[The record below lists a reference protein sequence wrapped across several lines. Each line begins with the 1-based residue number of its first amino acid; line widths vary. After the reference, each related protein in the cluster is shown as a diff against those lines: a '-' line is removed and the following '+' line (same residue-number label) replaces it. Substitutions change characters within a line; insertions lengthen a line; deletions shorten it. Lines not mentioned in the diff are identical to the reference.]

1 MKIFLHVGLFIVFAS
16 SPAFAE
22 VREWTSRNGVTFKAD
37 FVSASDKVVTLSVK
51 GKTHVVKLA
60 DLSLGSQGLARALQQ
75 AQSKRVVKPFPH
87 GTDRLLAK
95 MKKIHISRISFSK
108 TPLPEVMQ
116 EIMARSW
123 ANDTTETNPAAR
135 GIPIVVEIEGN
146 PSHWVTADMTNMSV
160 KGILDFVTGS
170 AAQCTYQ
177 VRNNVVAVIG
187 EASQPVK
194 EAASGDP
201 FTDKLLSGRKASL
214 TSEAKSRGLD
224 ILFYRVDMKM
234 IDEMSGDAA
243 AGIRS
248 DPFSAAEPENVA
260 KIQNFL
266 RDSGIKLD
274 KSAGHQFLFDGF
286 QVMVTSSS
294 ANVARVKKLL
304 EGVRA
309 KTRNRK

>member
-1 MKIFLHVGLFIVFAS
+1 MENFLHVGLLMVLAS
-16 SPAFAE
+16 SPASAE
-22 VREWTSRNGVTFKAD
+22 LREWTSRQGVTIKAD
-37 FVSASDKVVTLSVK
+37 FVSATNKVVTLSVK
-51 GKTHVVKLA
+51 GKTHVIQLV
-60 DLSLGSQGLARALQQ
+60 DLSPRSQALARVLQK

-87 GTDRLLAK
+87 GRDRLLAK
-95 MKKIHISRISFSK
+95 MKQIHISRISFSK

-116 EIMARSW
+116 EIMAQSW

-135 GIPIVVEIEGN
+135 GVPIVVEIKGN
-146 PSHWVTADMTNMSV
+146 HSHWVTANMTNMSV
-160 KGILDFVTGS
+160 QRILDFVTEN
-170 AAQCTYQ
+170 AAQCTYE
-177 VRNNVVAVIG
+177 VRNNAVVVIG

-194 EAASGDP
+194 EVASDDP
-201 FTDKLLSGRKASL
+201 FTDKLLSRRKASL

-224 ILFYRVDMKM
+224 ILFYGVDMKM

-286 QVMVTSSS
+286 QVMVISSS

-304 EGVRA
+304 EGIRA
-309 KTRNRK
+309 KTKNRK